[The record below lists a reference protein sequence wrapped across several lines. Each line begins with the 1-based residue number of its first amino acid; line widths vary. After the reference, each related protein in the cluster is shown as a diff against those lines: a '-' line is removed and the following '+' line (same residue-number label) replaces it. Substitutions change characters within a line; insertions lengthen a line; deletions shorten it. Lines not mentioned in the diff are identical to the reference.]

1 MDIIYYRRLLKKSI
15 FEARVH
21 KLSLDLKYKRPRF
34 ICGWSIGYMT
44 LEVVYF
50 LETRIVRSK

>member
-21 KLSLDLKYKRPRF
+21 KLSLDLNIKYHVSYV
-34 ICGWSIGYMT
+34 GGLLVMT

-50 LETRIVRSK
+50 F